1 LRNKIKHMIVIFLE
15 ILVLDKVYK
24 NINNIIKKINKI
36 RNENI
41 LQVLF
46 YYLYFCK
53 VIWLIDFNFI

>member
-1 LRNKIKHMIVIFLE
+1 MIVIFLE

-53 VIWLIDFNFI
+53 VI